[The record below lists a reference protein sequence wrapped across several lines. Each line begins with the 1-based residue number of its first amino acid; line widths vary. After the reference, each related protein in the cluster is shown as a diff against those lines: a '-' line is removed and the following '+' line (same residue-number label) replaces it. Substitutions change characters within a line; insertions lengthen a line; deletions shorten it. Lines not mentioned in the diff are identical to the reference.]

1 VGEQQYYEAL
11 LEAALHTQVCSRC
24 HRAYGHE
31 VRNSLQGLYGG
42 FDAVTRAVQN
52 KTPTSIPLDKSVQ
65 FVRQALTGH
74 EQSLDRM
81 LHALAPAND
90 EPTAIDVGSLLS
102 GLAKFL
108 SSDAARHNVKIPLSN
123 GGAASIHAQP
133 NRLRLAFLSLMTD
146 AIDVMTAGG
155 EIRLLT
161 RTQDDRVEL
170 EVTDTRTQPLP
181 ADPWTLDFSQPSLQE
196 AIAMPVVQR
205 IVVSQGGRIECGARD
220 GGGRI
225 VRMSFVRLA
234 T

>member
-1 VGEQQYYEAL
+1 VHETQYEAL

-65 FVRQALTGH
+65 FVRQALTAH

-90 EPTAIDVGSLLS
+90 EPVELDAGSLLS

-108 SSDAARHNVKIPLSN
+108 SSDAARHNVKLQLPIGDN
-123 GGAASIHAQP
+123 AAIRAQP
-133 NRLRLAFLSLMTD
+133 GRMRLAFLSLMTD
-146 AIDVMTAGG
+146 AIDVLTTGG
-155 EIRLLT
+155 EVRLLV

-170 EVTDTRTQPLP
+170 EVVDTRTQPLP
-181 ADPWTLDFSQPSLQE
+181 ADPWALDFSRPSLWD
-196 AIAMPVVQR
+196 AIAMHVVRQ
-205 IVVSQGGRIECGARD
+205 IVVSQGGRIECVARD
-220 GGGRI
+220 GGGRV
-225 VRMSFVRLA
+225 VRMTFDRVA